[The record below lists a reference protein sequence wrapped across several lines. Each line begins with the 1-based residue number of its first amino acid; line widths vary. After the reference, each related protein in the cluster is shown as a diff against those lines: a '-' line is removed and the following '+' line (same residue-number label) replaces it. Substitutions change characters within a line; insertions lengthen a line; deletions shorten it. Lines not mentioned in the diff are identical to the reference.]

1 VIDEWSRECLAI
13 KVAPR
18 LRSDDVLATLT
29 ELMIRRGVPE
39 YIRSDNGP
47 EFTAKRVRE
56 WIERVGAKT
65 LFIEPG
71 SPWENGYN
79 ESFNGKLRDELL
91 NGEIFYTLRETYNQ
105 IRPHSSLG
113 YRPPAPAA
121 TPMPGKIHPDAWIR
135 PRNLRPVLT

>member
-1 VIDEWSRECLAI
+1 VISRECLAI
-13 KVAPR
+13 KVTAR

-29 ELMIRRGVPE
+29 ELMVRRGVPE

-47 EFTAKRVRE
+47 EFTTRRVRDR
-56 WIERVGAKT
+56 IERIGAKT

-91 NGEIFYTLRETYNQ
+91 HIERG
-105 IRPHSSLG
+105 G
-113 YRPPAPAA
+113 GAYRGVERDVQPDPAA
-121 TPMPGKIHPDAWIR
+121 QFVGLSTSGTRCYACSRKTTSRCLA
-135 PRNLRPVLT
+135 